1 MNKKKESNYGHFYT
15 KFIKLLNLLVKR
27 NKNQQTM
34 IDKINSLINIFDVGD
49 LKFFF
54 LVVKKNIKNLMTL
67 SLIFSLLVFLIS
79 SNQEKKF
86 LSKAT
91 IVIEPDDNKIVNIE
105 EVYSI
110 EALSNRIN
118 NQIAILKSD
127 EVLEYIVK
135 DKKSSMKFK
144 NLYSENKQNLFR
156 RIFSKKINIDED
168 FLKSILTANFSVRNI
183 PRSDVLE
190 LSFIS
195 TNPKIS
201 QLALMSIIDSYQR
214 YEIDSKIQITNY
226 ANKKI
231 TERLKELVAQM
242 DIAQKKLSNY
252 KKDNNLVDTGNV
264 KELKIKE
271 IQSISSRIVDAKKNY
286 QEQQND
292 LLSIKVADGDM
303 DALLAIKDLR
313 SREEIS
319 NIKASLNANESNIQS
334 LSLIYTD
341 KHPKIIQAND
351 LNDNLKEQLKDILD
365 ENIQQKAFELSNLD
379 NFIKLSDEELQKAT
393 DELRII
399 EEKEAGMLKFSREVE
414 SSRKLYE
421 SFLQRVKETNEA
433 QNLQVSRL
441 KVIETPILPSS
452 HFSPQPTKNF
462 LLAFLISFFGIYG
475 LLYFREMNS
484 SVIKSPEA
492 IESLNI
498 PQVGI
503 LPRVENLKRG
513 YHILQMFVEDGGSS
527 FAEAIRS
534 SRATIESK
542 FTKNKSY
549 MVTSSNPSEGKTTF
563 AFNLALSLEK
573 ANKVL
578 FIEADIRRPS
588 VLNGFYQFDR
598 EILGLGEI
606 ITGSAQLNEAI
617 FKVPGTEL
625 DIITSGEKRFDM
637 SDIVNKEQIKKF
649 LDVLKMEY
657 DFVIVDSPPVQP
669 VSDTLILTQAS
680 DYNLF
685 VIRSDETRTASF
697 MSSIKKIQNVGAKI
711 NGIVIND
718 LDTSKDSYYSYY
730 YSYSPDYYTKS

>member
-1 MNKKKESNYGHFYT
+1 
-15 KFIKLLNLLVKR
+15 
-27 NKNQQTM
+27 M
-34 IDKINSLINIFDVGD
+34 IERINSLITIFDVGD

-54 LVVKKNIKNLMTL
+54 LVAKKNLKNLLTL
-67 SLIFSLLVFLIS
+67 SLIISLLVFLIS
-79 SNQEKKF
+79 SNQEKKY

-105 EVYSI
+105 EVYSL
-110 EALSNRIN
+110 EAQSNRIN
-118 NQIAILKSD
+118 NQMAILKSD
-127 EVLEYIVK
+127 EVQEYIVK
-135 DKKSSMKFK
+135 DKKNSMKFE
-144 NLYSENKQNLFR
+144 NLYSENRQSFFQR
-156 RIFSKKINIDED
+156 VFTKKINVDED
-168 FLKSILTANFSVRNI
+168 FLKLILTKNFSVKNI

-190 LSFIS
+190 LSFVS
-195 TNPKIS
+195 SSPKIS
-201 QLALMSIIDSYQR
+201 QLALKSIIDSYQR

-226 ANKKI
+226 ANQKI
-231 TERLKELVAQM
+231 TERLKDLVAQM
-242 DIAQKKLSNY
+242 DVAQKKLSDY
-252 KKDNNLVDTGNV
+252 KRDNNLVDTGNV

-292 LLSIKVADGDM
+292 LLSIKVADGDIE
-303 DALLAIKDLR
+303 ALLAIKDLR
-313 SREEIS
+313 SRDEIS
-319 NIKASLNANESNIQS
+319 NIKASLTANESNIQS

-351 LNDNLKEQLKDILD
+351 LNENLKIQLKDILD
-365 ENIQQKAFELSNLD
+365 ENIQQKAYELSNLD
-379 NFIKLSDEELQKAT
+379 NFINLSEQELQKAT

-433 QNLQVSRL
+433 QNLQVSKL
-441 KVIETPILPSS
+441 KIIETPSLPLN

-462 LLAFLISFFGIYG
+462 ILAFTISFFGVYG

-484 SVIKSPEA
+484 SIIKSPEA
-492 IESLNI
+492 IDSLNI
-498 PQVGI
+498 PQIGI
-503 LPRVENLKRG
+503 LPRVEKLKRG
-513 YHILQMFVEDGGSS
+513 YHILQMFVEDGASS

-542 FTKNKSY
+542 FSKNRSF

-573 ANKVL
+573 SSKVL

-657 DFVIVDSPPVQP
+657 DYVIVDSPPVQP

-685 VIRSDETRTASF
+685 VIRSEETRTASF

-711 NGIVIND
+711 NGIIIND

-730 YSYSPDYYTKS
+730 YSYTPDYYTKS